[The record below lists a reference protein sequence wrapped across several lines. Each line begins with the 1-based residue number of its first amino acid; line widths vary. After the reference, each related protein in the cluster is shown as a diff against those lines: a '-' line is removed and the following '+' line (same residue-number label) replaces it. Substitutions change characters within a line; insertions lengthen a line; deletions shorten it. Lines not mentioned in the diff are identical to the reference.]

1 MVVLAQSNG
10 KVWDEVSWN
19 PTDALP
25 IAPLVLEDDEG
36 ESEYEK
42 ESRRRKAWP
51 ARIRTCRSYIDMYGV
66 RTYYVAKSKPAHD
79 VLR

>member
-25 IAPLVLEDDEG
+25 IAPLVLEDDKG
-36 ESEYEK
+36 ESEMIK
-42 ESRRRKAWP
+42 VRASMKRRAVAERHG
-51 ARIRTCRSYIDMYGV
+51 RRGYVRVDRT
-66 RTYYVAKSKPAHD
+66 
-79 VLR
+79 